1 MLRVIGSFC
10 LISLPLIRLM
20 PVKSDFK
27 NQLSERGLLKPNS
40 LCKREI
46 MLR

>member
-20 PVKSDFK
+20 PVKSD
-27 NQLSERGLLKPNS
+27 LKTS
-40 LCKREI
+40 YQREDYSSPI
-46 MLR
+46 LYAREK